1 MSREVLEQLTTLQ
14 VSAALLYRKDLLVK
28 CSNVRNHF
36 TWRAP
41 ELQQLADETVG
52 AGSEDPGKV
61 GGGGACMWRVSKEW
75 DAATPDFRVERKRQ
89 RRGRGMKE
97 GPLPFG

>member
-1 MSREVLEQLTTLQ
+1 MLEQLTTLQ
-14 VSAALLYRKDLLVK
+14 VSAALLYRKDMLVK

-52 AGSEDPGKV
+52 AGGEGTK
-61 GGGGACMWRVSKEW
+61 GGARACMWGITTWNRGCW
-75 DAATPDFRVERKRQ
+75 GATKAKAQQEGAE
-89 RRGRGMKE
+89 GR
-97 GPLPFG
+97 PVTFSV